1 MKETKKPIVGSTRTT
16 WFVIAGIA
24 ALVLLASTVRTPK
37 HRVPEELLGE
47 WHTSDPNYS
56 DRFFEV
62 TPVSITFTTGGTTG
76 STGMIKQVT
85 TVLDGNRI
93 LYTVQYDLEGVHNE
107 VSFYLETGTPNGDVI
122 RFKNQPHTI
131 WTRIEGT

>member
-1 MKETKKPIVGSTRTT
+1 MKETKQPIASATRTT
-16 WFVIAGIA
+16 WIVIAGIA
-24 ALVLLASTVRTPK
+24 ALVLLAVTVRTPK

-56 DRFFEV
+56 DRFFEI
-62 TPVSITFTTGGTTG
+62 TPASITFTTGGATG

-85 TVLDGNRI
+85 TVPDGNRT
-93 LYTVQYDLEGVHNE
+93 LYTVLYELEGARNE
-107 VSFYLETGTPNGDVI
+107 VSFYFETGSPDGDLI

-131 WTRIEGT
+131 WTRIEGS

>member
-1 MKETKKPIVGSTRTT
+1 MKEPIASTTRTT
-16 WFVIAGIA
+16 WLVIAGIA
-24 ALVLLASTVRTPK
+24 ALVLLAFTVRTPK

-56 DRFFEV
+56 DRFFEI
-62 TPVSITFTTGGTTG
+62 TLVSISFTTGGGTG
-76 STGMIKQVT
+76 STGVIKQVT
-85 TVLDGNRI
+85 TVPDGNRI

-122 RFKNQPHTI
+122 RFKNQQHTI
-131 WTRIEGT
+131 WTRIEGS